1 MGFSM
6 DHRSVRGGGGEER
19 FRRRQHCRKTV
30 GCPSP
35 NLSQRYIYITPSQ
48 LLIIA

>member
-35 NLSQRYIYITPSQ
+35 NLSHITPSQ